1 MPKINFMIYF
11 FLKILYFKESC
22 NFRLFPRKTNDKIF
36 QKIKKNYF
44 VTILGPLC
52 PNLGKKIF
60 FLEKRALSVF
70 KYSNYVPL

>member
-36 QKIKKNYF
+36 QKIKKKLFCDNF
-44 VTILGPLC
+44 GPFM
-52 PNLGKKIF
+52 PKFGQKNFFPGKKG
-60 FLEKRALSVF
+60 SVSF
-70 KYSNYVPL
+70 